1 MTEQLYYQNVYLR
14 ECTAMVRTCYKEKD
28 RYAAV
33 LDRTVFYPEGGG
45 QPYDTGTLGD
55 AKVLEVHKKD
65 GEIVHYLDRPLEE
78 GKEVTA
84 EINWERRF
92 DLMQQHSGEHMVS
105 GIVHEKYGYDN
116 VGFHMGS
123 DVITIDFNGILTEEQ
138 LGEVENLVNQKVWE
152 NRNVEIT
159 YPSEEELR
167 TLPYR
172 SKKELTGEIRIVNI
186 PETDLC
192 ACCGLHVT
200 HTGEV
205 GMVKLLSVQKFRQ
218 GVRVEMICGNRVL
231 SYLNEINTQN
241 KEISVLLSAHPAKTA
256 AAVKRLWEENFQNK
270 GKVISLEERVF
281 QNEAESLKGAGNT
294 LIWEEGLESDSVRKL
309 TDAVMHTC
317 QGLCAVFSGQEDG
330 SFKYAVGE
338 EGGDLRVFIKE
349 MNQALQGKGGG
360 KPFFAQGFV
369 QASKEE
375 IEEFFRKL
383 SPTVCGSK
391 K

>member
-167 TLPYR
+167 TLP
-172 SKKELTGEIRIVNI
+172 
-186 PETDLC
+186 
-192 ACCGLHVT
+192 
-200 HTGEV
+200 
-205 GMVKLLSVQKFRQ
+205 
-218 GVRVEMICGNRVL
+218 
-231 SYLNEINTQN
+231 
-241 KEISVLLSAHPAKTA
+241 
-256 AAVKRLWEENFQNK
+256 
-270 GKVISLEERVF
+270 
-281 QNEAESLKGAGNT
+281 
-294 LIWEEGLESDSVRKL
+294 
-309 TDAVMHTC
+309 
-317 QGLCAVFSGQEDG
+317 
-330 SFKYAVGE
+330 
-338 EGGDLRVFIKE
+338 
-349 MNQALQGKGGG
+349 
-360 KPFFAQGFV
+360 
-369 QASKEE
+369 
-375 IEEFFRKL
+375 
-383 SPTVCGSK
+383 
-391 K
+391 